1 MERSR
6 TSALQCVHPS
16 GIFQSYLAHFLT
28 PSPKNKKIQPKE
40 NFVYFQKWNFL
51 ALILRNF
58 LYFALFQERE
68 NSKISLYFGKQKP
81 KKLLIFQKM

>member
-1 MERSR
+1 MESSR
-6 TSALQCVHPS
+6 TSTPHCVHPI
-16 GIFQSYLAHFLT
+16 GTFQSYLAHFLS
-28 PSPKNKKIQPKE
+28 PSPKNKKTRPKE